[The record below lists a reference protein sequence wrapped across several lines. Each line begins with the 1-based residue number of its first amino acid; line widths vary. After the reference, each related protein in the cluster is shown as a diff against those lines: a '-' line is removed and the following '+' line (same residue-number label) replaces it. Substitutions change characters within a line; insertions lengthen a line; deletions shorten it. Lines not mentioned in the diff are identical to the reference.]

1 MPVHRV
7 IYRLDFEPNFDI
19 IDSTGKVLGL
29 IKEAGNGNHW
39 PDLGEISDRHSV
51 SGRNSSREDG
61 WWTSI
66 SIEPAALIGEFETL
80 EGLSV
85 EQIEKS
91 KFVSRLFK
99 ITNTFRKEFKIED
112 FKRIG
117 FRLIFFE
124 EIETDRES
132 LRKAFQSL
140 IDKNLSDNLVKT
152 LGGYTDLGIAF
163 NGQHEDGLLYKMK
176 CGPYADGELKN
187 YLPNM
192 QRIYINT
199 NRMEEQEISLSFTM
213 DIDLY
218 EQNVKL
224 SETTNFNKWCYP
236 VLGKDAK
243 AIDIILQTLKD
254 EIGKE
259 Q

>member
-1 MPVHRV
+1 MTVHRV

-19 IDSTGKVLGL
+19 IDSTGRILRL
-29 IKEAGNGNHW
+29 IKEAGSGEHW
-39 PDLGEISDRHSV
+39 PDLGETPDRHSV
-51 SGRNSSREDG
+51 SGRNSSKEDG
-61 WWTSI
+61 WWASV

-91 KFVSRLFK
+91 KIISRLFK
-99 ITNTFRKEFKIED
+99 ITNIFRKEFKIEV

-117 FRLIFFE
+117 FRLIMFE
-124 EIETDRES
+124 ETGESRES
-132 LRKAFQSL
+132 IRMAFQSL
-140 IDKNLSDNLVKT
+140 IDKNLSDDLVDT
-152 LGGYTDLGIAF
+152 LGGYTDLGFAL

-176 CGPYADGELKN
+176 CGPYADGEFKN

-192 QRIYINT
+192 HRMCINT
-199 NRMEEQEISLSFTM
+199 SKIEEQEETLTLTM

-218 EQNVKL
+218 EHNVHL

-236 VLGKDAK
+236 VLAKDAK
-243 AIDIILQTLKD
+243 SYDIILQNLMDKT
-254 EIGKE
+254 GAE